1 MNNVFILAPH
11 ERAGENAAI
20 VKAVVW
26 ELGTLVSMIP
36 DDTQFQEE
44 LKKLYP
50 GGTCY
55 AWCLWDNS
63 TDGPAAL
70 DAMEVGDLLL
80 CYRNRSILS
89 AAFMLL
95 KTGNPALTA
104 RMWGRLPEEAPEGI
118 CFTSKPHE
126 GEVPVVPQMY
136 RYFDEAYGGVM
147 KLRDN
152 NVRAILADYGSL
164 ETFVHLCLKYDFPF
178 SLRHS

>member
-1 MNNVFILAPH
+1 MNNVFILALE
-11 ERAGENAAI
+11 ERVEGRAVIVREAA
-20 VKAVVW
+20 W
-26 ELGTLVSMIP
+26 ELETLFSKIP
-36 DDTQFQEE
+36 ADRQFREE

-55 AWCLWDNS
+55 TWCLWDNG
-63 TDGPAAL
+63 TGGPAAWH
-70 DAMEVGDLLL
+70 AMEAGDLILG
-80 CYRNRSILS
+80 YRNRSIIS
-89 AAFMLL
+89 ASFILL
-95 KTGNPALTA
+95 KTCDPALTA
-104 RMWGRLPEEAPEGI
+104 RLWDRHPEEAPELI
-118 CFTSKPHE
+118 CFTEKPHE

-136 RYFDEAYGGVM
+136 RYLDEEYGGFT